1 MLELEQSSF
10 SYSKIEEG
18 LSLQPQWSFIPG
30 TPHWRSSEVPAVY
43 KDLVQ
48 GFSPVQLTRAGPGS
62 QAGAW
67 WWQKGSVGE
76 NKRSHEKSESVIQ
89 NAQECWG
96 LPPSCSQPLEV
107 CTQSP
112 PPLASCWKPRNGGG
126 PRSPEPVPSWP
137 AVPSPS
143 AIRG

>member
-18 LSLQPQWSFIPG
+18 LSLQPHWSFIPG

-89 NAQECWG
+89 NASE
-96 LPPSCSQPLEV
+96 
-107 CTQSP
+107 QS
-112 PPLASCWKPRNGGG
+112 SDQSEQK
-126 PRSPEPVPSWP
+126 V
-137 AVPSPS
+137 
-143 AIRG
+143 